1 MPGFQGNQLVNSA
14 VDGPASYGHEFI
26 HVQAVTAENIE
37 TSALWENKRK
47 EALTHGLLSSAA
59 VPVFSGTGQ
68 VLGTVAVMHRDT
80 YHTTTAD
87 LELMERVSN
96 LLALAIE
103 QDHLSRELLY
113 QAQHDPLTGLVNR
126 GALTQWMSQ
135 TLKRFNRKMSLGAYM
150 LIDLDRF
157 KHINDSLGHH
167 IGDLMLQQVA
177 KRLRQCLRES
187 DLLSRIGGDEFVLV
201 LTEMNDEE
209 DAVRAASRI
218 LEAFKVPFKIE
229 GNMLPIEASIGITLF
244 PQDAKDGTVLHKNAD
259 IAMYVAKNQG
269 GSRFHFFDSK
279 MHEAVM
285 QRLYIEN
292 DLRKA
297 LERGEFELQYQP
309 QLDLASNELIVMEA
323 LIRWNHPERGV
334 IPPKLFIS
342 VAEESR
348 LIIPIGRWVLN
359 EACRQNK
366 QWQQQ
371 GYTPVRIAVNVSA
384 VQFTETDFAGVVR
397 EVLDETALEPCW
409 LEVEITETVVLKNM
423 DKAYENLQKLKE
435 LGVKTVLDDFGTGYS
450 SITYLREMPLD
461 GIKIDQSFIRDMN
474 MTATTNGCKNTNFL
488 KAFATLAH
496 NLRLPIVAEGIET
509 INQKQLLKSFGYD
522 IGQGFL
528 FSVPLPAS
536 EAVGLLS
543 RASSTKV
550 N

>member
-323 LIRWNHPERGV
+323 LIRWNHPERVV
-334 IPPKLFIS
+334 IPPKLFS

>member
-1 MPGFQGNQLVNSA
+1 
-14 VDGPASYGHEFI
+14 
-26 HVQAVTAENIE
+26 
-37 TSALWENKRK
+37 
-47 EALTHGLLSSAA
+47 
-59 VPVFSGTGQ
+59 
-68 VLGTVAVMHRDT
+68 MHRDT

-187 DLLSRIGGDEFVLV
+187 DLLSRVGGDEFVLV